1 MKVHQNIYKN
11 STWQQSLE
19 SMPECQLILL
29 FGDRELARDS
39 VLRADITHSYP
50 NAEIIGC
57 TTAGEILG
65 VDIYDETLCLTA
77 IEFDRSRIR
86 VAHGS
91 INNTSIEELSR
102 KLCHE
107 LTDSDL
113 KYVMVLSDG
122 QKING
127 TQLATS
133 LERALPPGVLITGGL
148 AGDGTRFGETIVW
161 HNDKAESGMLV
172 LCGFYGDD
180 ITITHGTMGGWD
192 AFGPERIV
200 TKSKDNVLWTLDD
213 KPALEL
219 YKKYLGEYANELP
232 SSALRFP
239 LLIKKPNEDVSVIR
253 TILNVD
259 DSDQSM
265 IFAGDIP
272 EGARASLM
280 HANFDRLIG
289 GAELAAEKANTNTYQ
304 PIDDCLVLMIS
315 CVGRR
320 LILNQRT
327 EEEVEA
333 VGDVFGE
340 GCFYAGF
347 YSYGEISPIIGD
359 EYCILHNQTM
369 TITGIFEREK

>member
-1 MKVHQNIYKN
+1 MKFHQNVYQN
-11 STWQQSLE
+11 SIWQQSLE
-19 SMPECQLILL
+19 PMPGCQLVLL

-39 VLRADITHSYP
+39 ALRADINRSYP
-50 NAEIIGC
+50 NAEVIGC

-65 VDIYDETLCLTA
+65 IDIYDNALCLTA
-77 IEFDRSRIR
+77 IEFSHSHIR
-86 VAHGS
+86 VVNGNV
-91 INNTSIEELSR
+91 NNTSIEGLAR
-102 KLCHE
+102 QLCHE
-107 LTDSDL
+107 LADSDL

-127 TQLATS
+127 THLATS
-133 LERALPPGVLITGGL
+133 LEQALPPGILITGGL

-161 HNDKAESGMLV
+161 HNDQAESGMLV

-180 ITITHGTMGGWD
+180 LTITHGTMGGWD
-192 AFGPERIV
+192 AFGPERLV
-200 TKSKDNVLWTLDD
+200 TKSKDNVLWSLDG

-219 YKKYLGEYANELP
+219 YKKYLGEYANQLP

-253 TILNVD
+253 TILNID

-289 GAELAAEKANTNTYQ
+289 GAEFAAEKAHASRYQ
-304 PIDDCLVLMIS
+304 PINGGLVLMIS

-333 VGDVFGE
+333 VNDVFGNE
-340 GCFYAGF
+340 CFYTGF
-347 YSYGEISPIIGD
+347 YSYGEISPIVDD
-359 EYCILHNQTM
+359 EYCVLHNQTM
-369 TITGIFEREK
+369 TITGIFEREE